1 MWWSRENLLR
11 LVMRCCARPR
21 NRHLS
26 IHTIRL
32 LGLQRLSCLV
42 CLASPALA
50 TIFRRLFASTVVA
63 ATLASCGFAL
73 RGSYELPYNTI
84 QVTSRSNSVV
94 AGLVRRDLADSKTN
108 VVGNAKDAEAALTI
122 IEERR
127 DRQILSLSGAGRVRE
142 YELRMKVTY
151 QFVDA
156 KGQVIIP
163 TSEILLKRTFAYDDT
178 RVIAK
183 QQEEA
188 MLYQD
193 MERDATGQILRRM
206 IAVKKA
212 L

>member
-1 MWWSRENLLR
+1 MSWSKALLAA
-11 LVMRCCARPR
+11 V
-21 NRHLS
+21 
-26 IHTIRL
+26 
-32 LGLQRLSCLV
+32 LSCL
-42 CLASPALA
+42 LGG
-50 TIFRRLFASTVVA
+50 
-63 ATLASCGFAL
+63 CGFAL

-84 QVTSRSNSVV
+84 RVTSTSNSVV
-94 AGLVRRDLADSKTN
+94 AGLIRRDLADSKTK
-108 VVGNAKDAEAALTI
+108 VVPATAQADASLTI

-151 QFVDA
+151 QFVDG

-188 MLYQD
+188 MLFQD
-193 MERDATGQILRRM
+193 MERDASGQILRRM

-212 L
+212 A

>member
-1 MWWSRENLLR
+1 MSSSRAFAAVVLT
-11 LVMRCCARPR
+11 
-21 NRHLS
+21 S
-26 IHTIRL
+26 L
-32 LGLQRLSCLV
+32 LG
-42 CLASPALA
+42 A
-50 TIFRRLFASTVVA
+50 
-63 ATLASCGFAL
+63 CGFTL

-84 QVTSRSNSVV
+84 HVTSRSNSVV
-94 AGLVRRDLADSKTN
+94 AGLVRRDLADSKTK

-163 TSEILLKRTFAYDDT
+163 TSEILLKRTFSYDDT

-188 MLYQD
+188 MLFQD

-206 IAVKKA
+206 IAVKKDPVVRDA
-212 L
+212 PYR